1 MADQRAIKTVS
12 ERAVRTTVLLVVVL
26 TAGAYLPSP
35 LYPDYQ
41 RLFGYDDLVMTLLF
55 ATFALVSGPAL
66 LLCGPAADVVGDRP
80 VLRLSV
86 LLAAAGSCCFL
97 LADSPGWLFTGRVG
111 HALALGA
118 ATGAA
123 QALIARHS
131 SPTARVAGPLLA
143 GLAFAAGT
151 ALGPVVSGVLAEYV
165 PGPLTT
171 PYVLHLALLGWV
183 WHRLRRTV
191 PAPTATGGT
200 RVRSRWRP
208 TRPHIPPA
216 LRGLFLVAGLSGFLA
231 WAVVGIYLALLPALL
246 EQTPHG
252 AHPALVGGV
261 LGSVLVWSLL
271 AQLASARRTAYAAQR
286 YGLAA
291 LAGSLVLLAATGAAS
306 LPATLG
312 STVLA
317 GVGHGLAYSG
327 AARAVDARTPAGQ
340 RAGIGAALYLLFY
353 WGSGVPAVAVGA
365 LTTWMPLTAAVTWL
379 SWAGVALTALALT
392 VTSRPL
398 RHRAPP
404 AAGCPRTRRRAKERQ
419 GDEGAREPHPSGAQ
433 GGPREAQHEGTPC

>member
-1 MADQRAIKTVS
+1 M
-12 ERAVRTTVLLVVVL
+12 LLVVVL

-41 RLFGYDDLVMTLLF
+41 RLFGFDDLVMTLLF

-66 LLCGPAADVVGDRP
+66 LLCGPAADIVGHRP

-86 LLAAAGSCCFL
+86 LLAAAGSACLL
-97 LADSPGWLFTGRVG
+97 LADSPGWLLTGRIG
-111 HALALGA
+111 HALALGT

-123 QALIARHS
+123 QALITRHRG
-131 SPTARVAGPLLA
+131 PTARIAGPLLA
-143 GLAFAAGT
+143 SLAFVAGT
-151 ALGPVVSGVLAEYV
+151 ALGPVASGLLAEYV
-165 PGPLTT
+165 PGKLTT
-171 PYVLHLALLGWV
+171 PFVLHLALLGWV

-200 RVRSRWRP
+200 GAPVPRLWRP

-216 LRGLFLVAGLSGFLA
+216 LRTLFLVAGLGGFLA

-252 AHPALVGGV
+252 DHPALTGGV
-261 LGSVLVWSLL
+261 LGSVLLWSLL
-271 AQLASARRTAYAAQR
+271 AQLTGARRTAYAAQQ

-291 LAGSLVLLAATGAAS
+291 LAGSLLLLASTGASS

-317 GVGHGLAYSG
+317 GIGHGLAYSG
-327 AARAVDARTPAGQ
+327 AARAVDARTPPGQ
-340 RAGIGAALYLLFY
+340 RGGIGAALYLLFY
-353 WGSGVPAVAVGA
+353 WGSGAPAVAVGL
-365 LTTWMPLTAAVTWL
+365 LTTWMPLTSAVTWL
-379 SWAGVALTALALT
+379 GWAGVALTGLALT
-392 VTSRPL
+392 
-398 RHRAPP
+398 A
-404 AAGCPRTRRRAKERQ
+404 TRRFVSPARQ
-419 GDEGAREPHPSGAQ
+419 RTEVRPPVASGVDHQ
-433 GGPREAQHEGTPC
+433 VLQRG

>member
-1 MADQRAIKTVS
+1 MS

-41 RLFGYDDLVMTLLF
+41 RLFGYDDFVMTLLF
-55 ATFALVSGPAL
+55 ATFALVSGVAL

-191 PAPTATGGT
+191 PATTGEE
-200 RVRSRWRP
+200 RVRQRWRP

-317 GVGHGLAYSG
+317 GIGHGLAYSG

-353 WGSGVPAVAVGA
+353 WGSGAPAVAVGA

-392 VTSRPL
+392 ITYGFALP
-398 RHRAPP
+398 
-404 AAGCPRTRRRAKERQ
+404 TRRRAAATSHPAPRTSR
-419 GDEGAREPHPSGAQ
+419 GAGLR
-433 GGPREAQHEGTPC
+433 

>member
-1 MADQRAIKTVS
+1 MS

-66 LLCGPAADVVGDRP
+66 LLCGPAADLVGDRP

-97 LADSPGWLFTGRVG
+97 LADSPGWLFTGRIG

-123 QALIARHS
+123 QALIARHRG
-131 SPTARVAGPLLA
+131 PTARVAGPLLA

-151 ALGPVVSGVLAEYV
+151 ALGPVASGVLAEYV
-165 PGPLTT
+165 PGMLTT

-191 PAPTATGGT
+191 PAPMTTGGAGV
-200 RVRSRWRP
+200 RVRRRWQWRP

-216 LRGLFLVAGLSGFLA
+216 LRALFLVAGLTGFLA

-252 AHPALVGGV
+252 DHPALTGGV

-271 AQLASARRTAYAAQR
+271 AQLAGARRTAYAAQR

-312 STVLA
+312 SAVLA
-317 GVGHGLAYSG
+317 GIGHGLAYSG
-327 AARAVDARTPAGQ
+327 AARAVDAQTPPGQ

-353 WGSGVPAVAVGA
+353 WGSGAPAVAVGL
-365 LTTWMPLTAAVTWL
+365 LTAWMPLTAAVTWL
-379 SWAGVALTALALT
+379 SWTGVALTALALT
-392 VTSRPL
+392 ATFRVGARSRAAA
-398 RHRAPP
+398 RPP
-404 AAGCPRTRRRAKERQ
+404 AAASDIDHQILQRR
-419 GDEGAREPHPSGAQ
+419 
-433 GGPREAQHEGTPC
+433 

>member
-1 MADQRAIKTVS
+1 MADQQVVSERAVRA

-66 LLCGPAADVVGDRP
+66 LLCGPAADLVGDRP

-97 LADSPGWLFTGRVG
+97 FADSPFWLFTGRVG

-123 QALIARHS
+123 QALIARHRG
-131 SPTARVAGPLLA
+131 PTARVAGPLLA

-151 ALGPVVSGVLAEYV
+151 ALGPVASGVLAEYV
-165 PGPLTT
+165 PGMLTT

-191 PAPTATGGT
+191 PATTGAE
-200 RVRSRWRP
+200 RVRQRWRP

-216 LRGLFLVAGLSGFLA
+216 LRALFLVAGLTGFLA

-252 AHPALVGGV
+252 DHPALTGGV

-271 AQLASARRTAYAAQR
+271 AQLAGARRTAYAAQR

-291 LAGSLVLLAATGAAS
+291 LAGSLVLLASTGAAS

-317 GVGHGLAYSG
+317 GLGHGLAYSG
-327 AARAVDARTPAGQ
+327 AARAVDARTPPGQ

-353 WGSGVPAVAVGA
+353 WGSGAPAVAVGLA
-365 LTTWMPLTAAVTWL
+365 TAWMPLTAAVTWL

-392 VTSRPL
+392 ATFLVGALP
-398 RHRAPP
+398 H
-404 AAGCPRTRRRAKERQ
+404 AAAHPTAASDIDHQILQRR
-419 GDEGAREPHPSGAQ
+419 
-433 GGPREAQHEGTPC
+433 

>member
-1 MADQRAIKTVS
+1 MS

-66 LLCGPAADVVGDRP
+66 LLCGPAADLVGDRP

-97 LADSPGWLFTGRVG
+97 LADSPGWLFTGRIG

-123 QALIARHS
+123 QALIARRRG
-131 SPTARVAGPLLA
+131 PTARVAGPLLA

-151 ALGPVVSGVLAEYV
+151 ALGPVASGVLAEYV
-165 PGPLTT
+165 PGMLTT

-183 WHRLRRTV
+183 WRRLRRTV
-191 PAPTATGGT
+191 PATTGEE
-200 RVRSRWRP
+200 RVRQRWRP

-216 LRGLFLVAGLSGFLA
+216 LRALFLVAGLTGFLA

-252 AHPALVGGV
+252 DHPALTGGV

-271 AQLASARRTAYAAQR
+271 AQLAGARRTAYAAQR

-312 STVLA
+312 SAVLA
-317 GVGHGLAYSG
+317 GIGHGLAYSG
-327 AARAVDARTPAGQ
+327 AARAVDAQTPPGQ

-353 WGSGVPAVAVGA
+353 WGSGAPAVAVGL
-365 LTTWMPLTAAVTWL
+365 LTAWMPLTAAVTWL
-379 SWAGVALTALALT
+379 SWAGVVLTALALT
-392 VTSRPL
+392 ATFLVGAR
-398 RHRAPP
+398 RAMTPPP
-404 AAGCPRTRRRAKERQ
+404 AASDIDHQILQRR
-419 GDEGAREPHPSGAQ
+419 
-433 GGPREAQHEGTPC
+433 

>member
-1 MADQRAIKTVS
+1 
-12 ERAVRTTVLLVVVL
+12 
-26 TAGAYLPSP
+26 
-35 LYPDYQ
+35 
-41 RLFGYDDLVMTLLF
+41 MTLLF

-66 LLCGPAADVVGDRP
+66 LLCGPAADLVGDRP

-123 QALIARHS
+123 QALIARHRG
-131 SPTARVAGPLLA
+131 PTARVAGPLLA

-151 ALGPVVSGVLAEYV
+151 ALGPVASGVLAEYV
-165 PGPLTT
+165 PGMLTT
-171 PYVLHLALLGWV
+171 PYVLHLALLAWV

-191 PAPTATGGT
+191 PATTGEE
-200 RVRSRWRP
+200 RVRQRWRP

-216 LRGLFLVAGLSGFLA
+216 LRALFLVAGLTGFLA
-231 WAVVGIYLALLPALL
+231 WAVVGVYLALLPALL

-252 AHPALVGGV
+252 DHPALTGGV

-271 AQLASARRTAYAAQR
+271 AQLAGTRRTAYAAQR

-291 LAGSLVLLAATGAAS
+291 LAGSLVLLASTGAAS

-317 GVGHGLAYSG
+317 GIGHGLAYSG

-353 WGSGVPAVAVGA
+353 WGSGAPAVAVGL
-365 LTTWMPLTAAVTWL
+365 LTTWMPLTTAVTWL

-392 VTSRPL
+392 ATFRVGARSRAAA
-398 RHRAPP
+398 RPP
-404 AAGCPRTRRRAKERQ
+404 AASDIDHQILQRR
-419 GDEGAREPHPSGAQ
+419 
-433 GGPREAQHEGTPC
+433 

>member
-1 MADQRAIKTVS
+1 MADQRANRVES
-12 ERAVRTTVLLVVVL
+12 ERAERAERTTVLLVVVL

-66 LLCGPAADVVGDRP
+66 LLCGPAADLVGDRP

-97 LADSPGWLFTGRVG
+97 LADSPVWLFTGRVG

-123 QALIARHS
+123 QALIARHR

-151 ALGPVVSGVLAEYV
+151 ALGPVASGVLAEYV
-165 PGPLTT
+165 PGTLTT
-171 PYVLHLALLGWV
+171 PYVLHLTLLAWV

-191 PAPTATGGT
+191 PGPMTTGGAGA
-200 RVRSRWRP
+200 RARRRWRP

-216 LRGLFLVAGLSGFLA
+216 LRALFLVAGLTGFLA

-252 AHPALVGGV
+252 DHPALTGGV

-271 AQLASARRTAYAAQR
+271 AQLAGARRTAYAAQR

-291 LAGSLVLLAATGAAS
+291 LAGSLVLLASTGAAS

-312 STVLA
+312 SAVLA
-317 GVGHGLAYSG
+317 GIGHGLAYSG

-353 WGSGVPAVAVGA
+353 WGSGAPAVAVGL
-365 LTTWMPLTAAVTWL
+365 LTAWMPLTAAVTWL
-379 SWAGVALTALALT
+379 SWAGVTLTALALT
-392 VTSRPL
+392 ATFRVGARRGSSAAPL
-398 RHRAPP
+398 P
-404 AAGCPRTRRRAKERQ
+404 AAPRTWYRR
-419 GDEGAREPHPSGAQ
+419 DLTGAVAVTPPCENPGHGSG
-433 GGPREAQHEGTPC
+433 

>member
-66 LLCGPAADVVGDRP
+66 LLCGPAADLVGDRP

-97 LADSPGWLFTGRVG
+97 LADSPFWLFTGRIG

-123 QALIARHS
+123 QALIARHRG
-131 SPTARVAGPLLA
+131 PTARVAGPLLA

-151 ALGPVVSGVLAEYV
+151 ALGPVASGVLAEYV
-165 PGPLTT
+165 PGMLTT
-171 PYVLHLALLGWV
+171 PYVLHLALLAWV

-191 PAPTATGGT
+191 PAPMATGEE
-200 RVRSRWRP
+200 RVPRRWRP

-216 LRGLFLVAGLSGFLA
+216 LRALFLVAGLTGFLA

-252 AHPALVGGV
+252 DHPALTGGV
-261 LGSVLVWSLL
+261 LGSVLLWSLL
-271 AQLASARRTAYAAQR
+271 AQLAAARRTAYAAQR

-312 STVLA
+312 SAVLA
-317 GVGHGLAYSG
+317 GIGHGLAYSG

-353 WGSGVPAVAVGA
+353 WGSGAPAVAVGL
-365 LTTWMPLTAAVTWL
+365 LTTRMPLTTAVAWL
-379 SWAGVALTALALT
+379 SWGGVALTALALT
-392 VTSRPL
+392 ATFRVGAGSHTAA
-398 RHRAPP
+398 HPP
-404 AAGCPRTRRRAKERQ
+404 AASDIDHQILQRR
-419 GDEGAREPHPSGAQ
+419 
-433 GGPREAQHEGTPC
+433 